1 VIGEKEEEEEEEE
14 EEMAT
19 FKFMC
24 YKILKRQSK

>member
-1 VIGEKEEEEEEEE
+1 VIGEKEEEEEEE